1 VPSYCLI
8 SEILNALNNKNIIGG
23 IFCDLT
29 KAFVYINQGILLS
42 KLRYCGITDT
52 FYSLI
57 KPYLETRHQRAKLVN
72 NDYKPCSSLGIVKHG
87 VLQGSVIGLLLF
99 LFCVNGVMKITS
111 TADNSNTCKLFLFA
125 DGTSLIITSLN
136 TTNFVE

>member
-1 VPSYCLI
+1 MALDPNYLHKCPSYCLI

-29 KAFVYINQGILLS
+29 MAVVCINQGILLS
-42 KLRYCGITDT
+42 KLSYYGITGT

-57 KPYLETRHQRAKLVN
+57 EPYLEDGHQRVKQVN

-87 VLQGSVIGLLLF
+87 VPQGSVPGPLLF
-99 LFCVNGVMKITS
+99 LFCVNDIMKITN
-111 TADNSNTCKLFLFA
+111 TADNSNKCKLFLFA
-125 DGTSLIITSLN
+125 DDT
-136 TTNFVE
+136 V